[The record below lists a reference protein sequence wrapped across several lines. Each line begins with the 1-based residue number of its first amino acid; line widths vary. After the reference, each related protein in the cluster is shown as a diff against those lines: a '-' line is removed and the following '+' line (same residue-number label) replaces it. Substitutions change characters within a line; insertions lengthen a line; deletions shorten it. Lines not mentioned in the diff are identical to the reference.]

1 LKFQKLVHEKLKQS
15 DIGHSEKL
23 SALKTSLEAVK
34 KEIANN
40 SKLMS
45 SGIFYY
51 LPETEIIQQSYCCSI
66 LKSFSNNIFK
76 VPFIISL

>member
-1 LKFQKLVHEKLKQS
+1 MHEKLKQS

-23 SALKTSLEAVK
+23 SALKMSLEAVK

-45 SGIFYY
+45 YDIFYY
-51 LPETEIIQQSYCCSI
+51 LPETEIIQQGYCSI
-66 LKSFSNNIFK
+66 TLKMFSGNNA
-76 VPFIISL
+76 LQYL

>member
-1 LKFQKLVHEKLKQS
+1 MHEKLKQS

-34 KEIANN
+34 KEITNN

-45 SGIFYY
+45 YGIFYY
-51 LPETEIIQQSYCCSI
+51 LPETEIIQQSYCG
-66 LKSFSNNIFK
+66 
-76 VPFIISL
+76 ISLKDIFNNYTFLYLS